1 LPRNTADTTIAQMHI
16 LCNSFM
22 VDSCGLNDSFVI
34 LMVNFLL
41 FLDTEITVKLHHIIE
56 TIAKNL
62 NVINSSLNS

>member
-1 LPRNTADTTIAQMHI
+1 
-16 LCNSFM
+16 M